1 MLKRTILFLFLLVPF
16 ILFAGGNQEDSMSD
30 QAGSS
35 TYDAISVSDD
45 AYPLEVIDSAGKV
58 ITLNAPVDRVVSLG
72 PNVTETIYA
81 LGKGELLAG
90 RSDWCNYPPEVE
102 SVPPVGD
109 IQGPSVETILSLNPD
124 LILAS
129 SHAPMEELDLL
140 INAGIASAVF
150 YGPQEFTGAYEV
162 IRGVAGLLDVEE
174 KGESIISEMSI
185 KAAGVV
191 EKVAG
196 MENKPTVYFVV
207 GFGEGGDWTA
217 GGGTFINE
225 MITMA
230 GGLNIAGDVEGW
242 SYSLEKLI
250 EKDPEIILI
259 NNGLGDIFASATFY
273 SELTAVKEGRL
284 YEVDENIIVRQGPRL
299 AEGLELLN
307 KVFSSNA
314 E

>member
-1 MLKRTILFLFLLVPF
+1 MFKRIIF
-16 ILFAGGNQEDSMSD
+16 ILILLPPVVIYAGGNQEASSGD
-30 QAGSS
+30 QKGGGAVSESIVLDGSFS
-35 TYDAISVSDD
+35 
-45 AYPLEVIDSAGKV
+45 LEVTDSAGKV
-58 ITLNAPVDRVVSLG
+58 ISLDSPPVRVVSLG
-72 PNVTETIYA
+72 PNITETVYA
-81 LGKGELLAG
+81 LGKGHLLVG

-102 SVPPVGD
+102 SISPVGD
-109 IQGPSVETILSLNPD
+109 IQSPSVETILSLGPD

-140 INAGIASAVF
+140 TNAGVASAVF

-162 IRGVAGLLDVEE
+162 LRGVAGLLGAQERGEE
-174 KGESIISEMSI
+174 IISEMSG
-185 KAAGVV
+185 KAGRVE
-191 EKVAG
+191 EKVSG
-196 MENKPTVYFVV
+196 MVRKPSVYFVV

-230 GGLNIAGDVEGW
+230 GGLNIAGDVDGW

-259 NNGLGDIFASATFY
+259 NNGLGDIFSSAPFY
-273 SELTAVKEGRL
+273 SDLTAVKEGHV
-284 YEVDENIIVRQGPRL
+284 YEVDENVIVRQGPRL
-299 AEGLELLN
+299 AEGLEILN
-307 KVFSSNA
+307 NVFTSYV